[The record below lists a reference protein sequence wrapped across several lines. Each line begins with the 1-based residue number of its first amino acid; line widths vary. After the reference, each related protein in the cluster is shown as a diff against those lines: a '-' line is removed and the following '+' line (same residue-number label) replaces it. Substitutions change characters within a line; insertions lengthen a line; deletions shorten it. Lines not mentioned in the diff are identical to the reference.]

1 MSSSRNSEARQL
13 AEEYLL
19 RLQAGIASVNVSE
32 IEAIYEVVARVR
44 RIKGTVWICGNGG
57 SSATASHMQVDLSF
71 GVKPAVKARSMSDN
85 SAALTATG
93 NDVSFSR
100 IFARQLELEGSER
113 DLLIVISASGNS
125 PNLLEAVQAAK
136 LIGMRTCGFLGFD
149 GGRLKSVVDISV
161 HTPTRKGDYGV
172 AEDLHASLNHI
183 LKEMLNGFW
192 GNGEQEKK

>member
-1 MSSSRNSEARQL
+1 MASTNGTRAGDIASD
-13 AEEYLL
+13 YLL
-19 RLQAGIASVNVSE
+19 RLQTGIASVKVVE
-32 IEAIYEVVARVR
+32 LEAVHALIASVR
-44 RIKGTVWICGNGG
+44 ENNGTVWICGNGG

-149 GGRLKSVVDISV
+149 GGHLKSVVDISV

-183 LKEMLNGFW
+183 IKEMLNGFW
-192 GNGEQEKK
+192 GNGSPAES

>member
-192 GNGEQEKK
+192 GNEEQEKK